1 MGNRTEIVMN
11 AQDKDPLMDLL
22 RRAAT
27 GDTTAGTE
35 FDQRRAARIWGCAR
49 AEDNA
54 HKAAL
59 RLIQQRTTA

>member
-1 MGNRTEIVMN
+1 MN

-27 GDTTAGTE
+27 GDTAAGME
-35 FDQRRAARIWGCAR
+35 FDQRRAARIWARAR

-54 HKAAL
+54 HKGAL
-59 RLIQQRTTA
+59 RLIQQRTAA